1 MPFDI
6 MFQNS
11 KIYNENELLVC
22 KMMMVY
28 GGKWSIANNVML
40 VLLDE
45 QIKLRPELEQVGSI
59 QISFG
64 SRQVDNFD
72 IPFRNVRVQFSFVE
86 FQMKPFD

>member
-28 GGKWSIANNVML
+28 GGK
-40 VLLDE
+40 
-45 QIKLRPELEQVGSI
+45 
-59 QISFG
+59 
-64 SRQVDNFD
+64 
-72 IPFRNVRVQFSFVE
+72 
-86 FQMKPFD
+86 